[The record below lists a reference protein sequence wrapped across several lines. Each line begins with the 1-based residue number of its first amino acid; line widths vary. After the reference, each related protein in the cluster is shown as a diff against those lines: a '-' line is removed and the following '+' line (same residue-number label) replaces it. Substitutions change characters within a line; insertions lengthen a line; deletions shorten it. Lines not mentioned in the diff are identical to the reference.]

1 MTWLHDTE
9 SLCGLCDE
17 EGPIGDWARLQCA
30 VRGVSGVPLPDRDMY
45 HGLLAVLGPVGFD
58 GWWAQHRE
66 DVGFIS
72 LLEHGVT
79 HGVIPED
86 LEGWVAAC
94 RASMDGAYAEV
105 AANTLIR
112 LGVGLS
118 PGELA
123 RASAAC
129 PGAATLPAWIAA
141 VDPSAAAEV
150 VARVDPTW
158 SHASLGL
165 VCSTRA
171 PRSTSAAEALHEGAA
186 AVGLALGPE
195 GRGSARLRLARQ
207 LRPLA
212 EQVGGVLGALILGAL
227 DADRPLPAEVCFGLA
242 LKAGV
247 LGREPLERYEAG
259 VFDPIAVAAGR
270 AACAEPLE
278 AGVGIERGMLP
289 PSIPESVFAQQ
300 ALAAR
305 CPAWVPDVLA
315 DEATRHVGYELAR
328 FAPTEAVFEA
338 LLEQPVPH
346 DDEAAFHLAIALVHT
361 GVPAVVGR
369 VRQLAEGLE
378 QDAQGFLDEE
388 LQSFFRE
395 PL

>member
-9 SLCGLCDE
+9 SLRGLCEE
-17 EGPIGDWARLQCA
+17 EGPIAEWARFQCA
-30 VRGVSGVPLPDRDMY
+30 VRGVTGVPLPTRDLY
-45 HGLLAVLGPVGFD
+45 RGLIAVLGPVGFD

-66 DVGFIS
+66 EGEFIS
-72 LLEHGVT
+72 LLEHGVA

-94 RASMDGAYAEV
+94 RAGIDAAYAEV

-123 RASAAC
+123 SASAAA
-129 PGAATLPAWIAA
+129 PGAMTLPAWIAA

-150 VARVDPTW
+150 VARVDSSW
-158 SHASLGL
+158 LSASLSL
-165 VCSTRA
+165 VLHTRL
-171 PRSTSAAEALHEGAA
+171 PRSRSALEAVEEGAA
-186 AVGLALGPE
+186 AVGVVLAPAGK
-195 GRGSARLRLARQ
+195 GSAKLRLARQ

-212 EQVGGVLGALILGAL
+212 DQVGGVLGALIQGSL
-227 DADRPLPAEVCFGLA
+227 DAGQSLSAEVCHGLV
-242 LKAGV
+242 LKAGAQD
-247 LGREPLERYEAG
+247 RDPLDRYEAG

-270 AACAEPLE
+270 AARTEPLE

-289 PSIPESVFAQQ
+289 PVTPESVFAQQ

-305 CPAWVPDVLA
+305 CPGWVPQVLNH
-315 DEATRHVGYELAR
+315 EESRHIGLELAR
-328 FAPTEAVFEA
+328 FAPTEAVFE
-338 LLEQPVPH
+338 LLLSQPVPH
-346 DDEAAFHLAIALVHT
+346 DEEARFHLAIALVHT
-361 GVPAVVGR
+361 GVPVVVAH
-369 VRQLAEGLE
+369 VRQLAEDLE
-378 QDAQGFLDEE
+378 PAAQAFLDEE

-395 PL
+395 AL